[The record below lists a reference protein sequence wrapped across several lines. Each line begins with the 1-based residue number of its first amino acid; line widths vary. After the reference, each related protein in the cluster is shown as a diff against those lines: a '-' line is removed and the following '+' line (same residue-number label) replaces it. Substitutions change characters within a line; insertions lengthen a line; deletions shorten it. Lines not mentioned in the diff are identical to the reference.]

1 MRNLPLSES
10 RRKRSADV
18 GASASSPEGGAGI
31 VPTVIALVLVL
42 VLAVCMIAPGKVDD
56 ALDRTGSIVAGK
68 DAVTTQVWQTVAT
81 TFEGDDAESEQV
93 ASAALASGATS
104 LKPSEVATKPNEI
117 ATGDSSRT
125 LLTRGHDILELDP
138 YTTID
143 ISDEAMEDSTT
154 IIRLFDGTIHVKAA
168 KRTDGGTLSVKT
180 RYLVATVKGTKFDV
194 TTTAEGAAVSV
205 TEGIVGVR
213 STASNDGVDVTRGR
227 TAVILAA
234 DGATLR
240 VISTPAG
247 GAMAAIEAMTSGTVS
262 NANHGW
268 R

>member
-1 MRNLPLSES
+1 MRNLPLSDS

-18 GASASSPEGGAGI
+18 GASGSSPEGGAGS
-31 VPTVIALVLVL
+31 VPTIIALVLVL
-42 VLAVCMIAPGKVDD
+42 VLAVCVIAPGKVDD
-56 ALDRTGSIVAGK
+56 ALGRTRSIVTGN
-68 DAVTTQVWQTVAT
+68 DPVTTQVWHTVAT
-81 TFEGDDAESEQV
+81 TFENDDAESEQV
-93 ASAALASGATS
+93 ASAALAHG
-104 LKPSEVATKPNEI
+104 VASSKPNEI
-117 ATGDSSRT
+117 ATGDSSRS

-138 YTTID
+138 FTIID
-143 ISDEAMEDSTT
+143 INDEATDSTT
-154 IIRLFDGTIHVKAA
+154 IIQLFDGTVHVKAA

-194 TTTAEGAAVSV
+194 TTTTEGAAVSV
-205 TEGIVGVR
+205 TEGIVWVR
-213 STASNDGVDVTRGR
+213 ATASNDGVDVTRGR

-247 GAMAAIEAMTSGTVS
+247 GAMAAIGAMTSGTVS